1 MRKMLKDKRGSTL
14 VLALLL
20 FAFVMII
27 GTGTVLLTSVSSEQT
42 TNTLGDQQ
50 AEFSARSVLDAVISK
65 IRDGQI
71 DPEDAKTIGVPI
83 TGSGEDEILGSYVF
97 SIDQYIQGDT
107 EDLYKVS
114 VSAEYQGYSAQVYS
128 ILQKFGGGG
137 SPQDTRYFNVLV
149 KSTAYGEAGVELS
162 NAHIKGNMILK
173 NAGQTMKLSG
183 GGDATGNLEIEGNLE
198 ANAYTL
204 GTQGENNAIYVTGNV
219 LLKGGAKAYAS
230 INSLQNVSLY
240 GGASSIGD
248 VTCNGNVIID
258 SGYVLE
264 GSIYTNGDVYI
275 SGGSQVKG
283 NIYANGDVTI
293 ASNLTLDGSIYAGGN
308 VNVTG
313 TVTGSVTSNGN
324 VDLTGNVYGD
334 VQALGDIQIMN
345 SSRVLSIT
353 ANGSVYVYNSNITAN
368 IIAGQDIWIGKNK
381 TDASQ
386 PATVTGQMSAG
397 RNINEYG
404 SSTVN
409 GPVQAVGDF
418 KAESNSY
425 QNGSATVNG
434 SVTVTTNSRFN
445 GTVFAQKD
453 FTIFSN
459 SNATSTGN
467 VTIGGNAVV
476 SDGVL
481 NGNIWARGNGYF
493 PGTYNH
499 LNGTAYLGGELL
511 GGSYSGT
518 SVVFVDP
525 NSITLAQPVVQAL
538 PLSSPGLPVEV
549 PATSFNVTVESP
561 AWEIPVDTLAEM
573 AQNQITMDLSKSTGA
588 NYTVSGN
595 YYTINQNCF
604 LEITGYK
611 WDKKIVLDASE
622 QDLYVLLKVDSSD
635 KHAGNTVTIS
645 NGVDILSKGP
655 YNVFIFL
662 DDGQGNYVNLDVG
675 ANSYVGLYDNQYG
688 VSNPDTHTPNLYI
701 ISNEPSAVLFEAY
714 NTLYGYIY
722 APWGTA
728 SLTNSS
734 MFGANKL
741 YGAVTASKITFSN
754 NLSYL
759 FYPTNLTEN
768 NGGGDGGGNNG
779 DDTGDAE
786 SWARLGTYFGSGE
799 E

>member
-1 MRKMLKDKRGSTL
+1 MLKDKRGSTL

-27 GTGTVLLTSVSSEQT
+27 GTGTILLTSVSSEQT

-71 DPEDAKTIGVPI
+71 DPEDTKTIGVPI

-264 GSIYTNGDVYI
+264 GSIYTNGDVTI
-275 SGGSQVKG
+275 SGGSQVTG
-283 NIYANGDVTI
+283 DIYANGSVTI
-293 ASNLTLDGSIYAGGN
+293 DSNLTLKGSIYAGGD
-308 VNVTG
+308 VNVVG
-313 TVTGSVTSNGN
+313 TVTGSVISNGDVN
-324 VDLTGNVYGD
+324 VTGNVYEGIS
-334 VQALGDIQIMN
+334 ALGDLQLESCSN
-345 SSRVLSIT
+345 VSSVT
-353 ANGSVYVYNSNITAN
+353 ANGSIYLSGSTITVDVV
-368 IIAGQDIWIGKNK
+368 AGGSITVGKNK
-381 TDASQ
+381 T
-386 PATVTGQMSAG
+386 GG
-397 RNINEYG
+397 G
-404 SSTVN
+404 WGCTVN
-409 GPVQAVGDF
+409 GALSAGGDIFEYNSSVINGPIRAVGNVTVD
-418 KAESNSY
+418 SNAY
-425 QNGSATVNG
+425 QNGSVTANGNLSVVNG
-434 SVTVTTNSRFN
+434 GYFKGDVHVRGDFN
-445 GTVFAQKD
+445 LTKNAQ
-453 FTIFSN
+453 
-459 SNATSTGN
+459 GN
-467 VTIGGNAVV
+467 VVCGGRASIAYATLSGSLWV
-476 SDGVL
+476 
-481 NGNIWARGNGYF
+481 RGNGYF
-493 PGTYNH
+493 VHWWNTKNVTGVI
-499 LNGTAYLGGELL
+499 YLGGTLEA
-511 GGSYSGT
+511 GSSDYG
-518 SVVFVDP
+518 VYGNNIQKVDP
-525 NSITLAQPVVQAL
+525 NSITLADPVVQDP
-538 PLSSPGLPVEV
+538 PLTAAALPVEV